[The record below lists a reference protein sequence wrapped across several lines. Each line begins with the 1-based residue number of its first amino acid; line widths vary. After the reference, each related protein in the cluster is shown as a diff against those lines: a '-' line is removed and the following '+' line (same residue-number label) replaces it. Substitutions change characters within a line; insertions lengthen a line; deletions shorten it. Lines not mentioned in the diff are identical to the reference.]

1 MLINGIGGFSQLPI
15 QLPVV
20 SRAPDQANTNN
31 GLVNDEL
38 NRSPSTFTAN
48 PTSNHTT
55 TEIAPT
61 QVVPANRE
69 AIATQLQP
77 TANQQNQVVIPS
89 ANAQLAADRP
99 NNTIA
104 ITEQQQQLLQR
115 FQQSSLPVDNTS
127 RLIDER
133 V

>member
-1 MLINGIGGFSQLPI
+1 MPINGIGGFSQLPI

-20 SRAPDQANTNN
+20 SRTPDQANTNN
-31 GLVNDEL
+31 SLVNGEL
-38 NRSPSTFTAN
+38 DRSPSTLNAN
-48 PTSNHTT
+48 PASNHTT
-55 TEIAPT
+55 TEIAST

-69 AIATQLQP
+69 ATATQLQS
-77 TANQQNQVVIPS
+77 TANQQNRQSQALIP
-89 ANAQLAADRP
+89 ADRP
-99 NNTIA
+99 NNNIA